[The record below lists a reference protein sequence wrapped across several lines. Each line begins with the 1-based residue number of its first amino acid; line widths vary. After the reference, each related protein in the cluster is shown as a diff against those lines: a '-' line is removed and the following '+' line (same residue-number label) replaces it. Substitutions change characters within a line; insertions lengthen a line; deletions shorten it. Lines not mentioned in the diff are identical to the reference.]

1 MAPSPHPPDS
11 AAALIHP
18 QFDRAS
24 QYTSMDDDDDPS
36 IGGQS
41 DGTVNWTVGGTET
54 ERESTSELGLGKVLV
69 TRFLIK
75 IDDLL
80 YSIK

>member
-1 MAPSPHPPDS
+1 
-11 AAALIHP
+11 
-18 QFDRAS
+18 
-24 QYTSMDDDDDPS
+24 MDDDDDPS